1 MFFSKEKSILVSLEK
16 LSLFANTFIPC
27 KFCNNPI
34 QVEEDN
40 DKLLGLA
47 CFLKIVCQNEKCLK
61 SKINSLTNISTKNGQ
76 FFEINQ
82 LFVLACDLVGHGHSA
97 TKKLTSILNMTQPV
111 SKVAWKRHTKAIT
124 HAAVNVSNNSMEK
137 LMLEVKKYLVSNT
150 SYTPRDDLLQEVT
163 EVSLSVDGFWG
174 LQRIFHEYYDEYYDG
189 DLNLVTT
196 DESSCSVKLEAE
208 LMTLYHMKCFLEKK
222 KSILISLE
230 KLSTFVNAFTPCN
243 FCNNPIQ
250 VEEDNDNWLGLVCFL
265 KIVCQNEKCFKS

>member
-1 MFFSKEKSILVSLEK
+1 MTLYCTKCFFSKEKSILVSLEK
-16 LSLFANTFIPC
+16 LSLFANTFTPC
-27 KFCNNPI
+27 EFCNNPI

-82 LFVLACDLVGHGHSA
+82 LFVLACHLIGHGHSA

-196 DESSCSVKLEAE
+196 DESSCSGKLEAE
-208 LMTLYHMKCFLEKK
+208 SYNDSVPHEMFFGKEKK
-222 KSILISLE
+222 HFDIFRKII
-230 KLSTFVNAFTPCN
+230 N
-243 FCNNPIQ
+243 FC
-250 VEEDNDNWLGLVCFL
+250 
-265 KIVCQNEKCFKS
+265 